1 MLANIDWNQVAEVLK
16 SIYNTVMALFMSPIP
31 DDAIAYVDALMED
44 TLLFIRQVFE
54 TIGPLG

>member
-16 SIYNTVMALFMSPIP
+16 SIYNTVMALFMSTIP